1 MTEPGLALK
10 RLAALA
16 LALAGLAVYA
26 FAGPVFH
33 LQRVD
38 VTGDSWAVTEADVR
52 AGLSESGRMSLLTG
66 DFGRLAEEVTGLAL
80 VRSASVSMDLPDA
93 LLLEVKAREPY
104 ARAADGGLVDSNGE
118 WYGHESDLELPIF
131 SMPPVLMPE
140 AVAFHADA
148 EATLRG
154 SGLAITQLH
163 HGWDGWRVFLGNGWV
178 VLLGENKK
186 RERLGRFASAL
197 ADLRGVLLAERGLR
211 FDMRY
216 PHGLAIAGWAA
227 RETTGEEDG

>member
-1 MTEPGLALK
+1 MPVAL
-10 RLAALA
+10 RRAAALA
-16 LALAGLAVYA
+16 VALAALAVYA

-66 DFGRLAEEVTGLAL
+66 DFARLADEVSSLAL
-80 VRSASVSMDLPDA
+80 VRSASVSMDLPDG
-93 LLLEVKAREPY
+93 LLLDVKAREPY
-104 ARAADGGLVDSNGE
+104 ARAAGGGLVDSNGE
-118 WYGHESDLELPIF
+118 WYGHESGLELPIF
-131 SMPPVLMPE
+131 SMPPAQMPE

-186 RERLGRFASAL
+186 RERLGRFAGAL
-197 ADLRGVLLAERGLR
+197 ADLRGVLLSERGLR

-216 PHGLAIAGWAA
+216 PHGLAIAGWT
-227 RETTGEEDG
+227 EHDTLGEDDEQ